1 MSESPSQLS
10 RLDKVHDRLGS
21 MIDQIGQ
28 PDYSLRELV
37 DGLREV
43 RDELFTIARS
53 EKGMS
58 AEEIDRVVSDLG
70 RVAGVGDL
78 YDRALG
84 AIGDLR
90 QQHAS
95 NDAATDK
102 LIDAL
107 VAMVE
112 RNGGKMVNLPGW
124 DGVSLAFHEHPRSH
138 VERNAADSN
147 VKERP

>member
-1 MSESPSQLS
+1 MTESSRS
-10 RLDKVHDRLGS
+10 RLSEELSDLMRDLQDRKGHSEWLIAHWPTV
-21 MIDQIGQ
+21 MA
-28 PDYSLRELV
+28 SLV
-37 DGLREV
+37 
-43 RDELFTIARS
+43 RS

-138 VERNAADSN
+138 VERNAADSRRTN
-147 VKERP
+147 GS

>member
-1 MSESPSQLS
+1 MAGAGVRRRLPAS
-10 RLDKVHDRLGS
+10 RLGEEEQGVK
-21 MIDQIGQ
+21 
-28 PDYSLRELV
+28 E
-37 DGLREV
+37 
-43 RDELFTIARS
+43 
-53 EKGMS
+53 
-58 AEEIDRVVSDLG
+58 EEIDLVVSDLG

-90 QQHAS
+90 QHHAA
-95 NDAATDK
+95 NDVATDK
-102 LIDAL
+102 LIDAI

>member
-1 MSESPSQLS
+1 LS
-10 RLDKVHDRLGS
+10 
-21 MIDQIGQ
+21 
-28 PDYSLRELV
+28 
-37 DGLREV
+37 EV
-43 RDELFTIARS
+43 REYVARMKLSLEEADLTGFARDCHQIRVMLDSIIHS

-138 VERNAADSN
+138 VERNAADS
-147 VKERP
+147 RRTSDG

>member
-1 MSESPSQLS
+1 VTDKPLS
-10 RLDKVHDRLGS
+10 R
-21 MIDQIGQ
+21 
-28 PDYSLRELV
+28 RELV
-37 DGLREV
+37 NRLKEFVCGATGSGSV
-43 RDELFTIARS
+43 VWGDEMLLKEYAAIVQS

-138 VERNAADSN
+138 VERNAADSRRTN
-147 VKERP
+147 GS